1 MSRFH
6 ENSRAQRFANNL
18 SEPKFF
24 STADLP
30 KDGPEITGE
39 EIQYQIG
46 DVLNLNCTS
55 GKAHPA
61 PLVEWLI
68 NDESMSRIGA
78 SLSVALRTFR
88 VALSSK
94 RMNLRSDLKRQ
105 RLMVARNIGDPYFVS
120 HNVM

>member
-1 MSRFH
+1 MNKRNQFISSNFGLRFTY
-6 ENSRAQRFANNL
+6 L
-18 SEPKFF
+18 L
-24 STADLP
+24 TDLP

-68 NDESMSRIGA
+68 NDES
-78 SLSVALRTFR
+78 VCVNNTFF
-88 VALSSK
+88 
-94 RMNLRSDLKRQ
+94 
-105 RLMVARNIGDPYFVS
+105 YE
-120 HNVM
+120 

>member
-1 MSRFH
+1 MPNFSIFLYVYVIIT
-6 ENSRAQRFANNL
+6 FAYFL
-18 SEPKFF
+18 
-24 STADLP
+24 TDLP

-68 NDESMSRIGA
+68 NDES
-78 SLSVALRTFR
+78 VCF
-88 VALSSK
+88 K
-94 RMNLRSDLKRQ
+94 
-105 RLMVARNIGDPYFVS
+105 
-120 HNVM
+120 